1 MTCEGNLWRSPKYL
15 WFVFPDFGP
24 FPMCRIDYVARVQ
37 GYAALLIIQ
46 TGKVVEVVVALAY
59 VLASRFADT
68 RRRRLFVEEVEAL
81 GEVLADLAD
90 DRPAQPQQEME
101 KSSRRHHVGEETAES
116 TSSWGGDAR
125 NKITNLTNVL
135 SQLDLLCGWARWTT
149 NVGQLWLSVL
159 LNTLLSTGTLWVTVS
174 THLCPTS
181 SRTSP
186 VNQSCCFLLGKRLSD
201 TFFMVKLIKGQSSI
215 K

>member
-1 MTCEGNLWRSPKYL
+1 
-15 WFVFPDFGP
+15 
-24 FPMCRIDYVARVQ
+24 MCRIDYVARVQ

-90 DRPAQPQQEME
+90 DQPAQPQQEME

-125 NKITNLTNVL
+125 NKIINLTNVL
-135 SQLDLLCGWARWTT
+135 SQLDLLCG
-149 NVGQLWLSVL
+149 
-159 LNTLLSTGTLWVTVS
+159 
-174 THLCPTS
+174 
-181 SRTSP
+181 
-186 VNQSCCFLLGKRLSD
+186 
-201 TFFMVKLIKGQSSI
+201 
-215 K
+215 